1 MASLRPAPLKN
12 PRTPHA
18 GGCSGRCSCVSASD
32 RCELFSSGM
41 SPGSARLRELNWC
54 SDDAQAG
61 YLEAPLCHS
70 PNARARMGERR
81 SATRASREK
90 DSGSS
95 VAPRAA
101 PPSLRHRPPVS
112 NETIG
117 RSTDAAKG
125 RGCWLHPESCPGS
138 TSRGRARLGR
148 AGKCVGGQRSA
159 SARAKRMACTN
170 SARSAESAICKEDRV
185 YEPYAHRSAEL
196 FEHRPQPGPEFFR
209 RVRNRKVTL
218 VTIPNS
224 HPRIAVAR
232 MVQTGD

>member
-1 MASLRPAPLKN
+1 MVGSLAVVFALSQEEKRAPAVQPRIPGPSLSAIRARADSLQQDAKEARLYGREVTSDVPLDL
-12 PRTPHA
+12 P
-18 GGCSGRCSCVSASD
+18 
-32 RCELFSSGM
+32 

-101 PPSLRHRPPVS
+101 PPTLRHRPPVR

-125 RGCWLHPESCPGS
+125 RGCWLRE
-138 TSRGRARLGR
+138 
-148 AGKCVGGQRSA
+148 
-159 SARAKRMACTN
+159 
-170 SARSAESAICKEDRV
+170 
-185 YEPYAHRSAEL
+185 
-196 FEHRPQPGPEFFR
+196 
-209 RVRNRKVTL
+209 
-218 VTIPNS
+218 
-224 HPRIAVAR
+224 
-232 MVQTGD
+232 

>member
-1 MASLRPAPLKN
+1 VPLWRRLQRADRHKTLFWLALTKRSPRSPVGRRALPADLRLAVELVGVLEKRHDT
-12 PRTPHA
+12 RTPNGLTNIEA
-18 GGCSGRCSCVSASD
+18 
-32 RCELFSSGM
+32 

-117 RSTDAAKG
+117 RSKDAAKG
-125 RGCWLHPESCPGS
+125 RGCWLRKPTPPL
-138 TSRGRARLGR
+138 RIP
-148 AGKCVGGQRSA
+148 VGCA
-159 SARAKRMACTN
+159 A
-170 SARSAESAICKEDRV
+170 
-185 YEPYAHRSAEL
+185 
-196 FEHRPQPGPEFFR
+196 
-209 RVRNRKVTL
+209 
-218 VTIPNS
+218 
-224 HPRIAVAR
+224 
-232 MVQTGD
+232 